1 MTLPGKVPLAWILLV
16 GLSLGL
22 LAAVGWRLAAREAET
37 LESRFQGLL
46 RSQLQS
52 VDATIQGYF
61 QTRERELL
69 DFMQRT
75 PLETEILRDYLR
87 RQPRVRQ
94 LLVLGADGQRLHPP
108 TEAPLSRQE
117 TAFLQRTAGAWEQN
131 NPAESGQ
138 AASARGWLVWPW
150 GRETGLIFRQRDAR
164 GRLFGFE
171 LEPMRLLADVIG
183 LLPVSE
189 PAANAPP
196 ARVQLLDGRGEAVY
210 QWGEFQ
216 PPVDSEPR
224 ALLALSAPLQ
234 GWHLAYHAPDGAVAQ
249 QRLQWLLVAG
259 FVAVGVALTALAGF
273 LYREHRRAEELA
285 RQRVNFV
292 NQVSHE
298 LKTPLTNVRM
308 YGELLQEELLEEDA
322 TASRYAA
329 VIVAESERL
338 SRLIEN
344 VLSFARQQRGR
355 LQLHRRPVQPD
366 GIIARVLAAFR
377 PALDARQVV
386 IQFSPGAPD
395 EAFIDPDALEQILN
409 NLLGNVEKY
418 AHRGGA
424 VEIASQQDGQQLR
437 ITVQDHGPGIPQRDR
452 EQVFRPFY
460 RLGERLDEGAS
471 GAGIGLSIAREL
483 ARLHGGELRLRPSTR
498 GACFEL
504 QLPLQASGNTP

>member
-1 MTLPGKVPLAWILLV
+1 MTLPGKVPLAWLLLV

-22 LAAVGWRLAAREAET
+22 LAAVGWRLAIREAET
-37 LESRFQGLL
+37 LENRFQGLL
-46 RSQLQS
+46 RAQLQS

-61 QTRERELL
+61 QARERELL
-69 DFMQRT
+69 AFMQHT
-75 PLETEILRDYLR
+75 PLQTPILRDALR

-94 LLVLGADGQRLHPP
+94 LLVLGADGERLHPP
-108 TEAPLSRQE
+108 PDAPLSRRE
-117 TAFLQRTAGAWEQN
+117 TTFLQRTAGAWEQN
-131 NPAESGQ
+131 NPVESGQ
-138 AASARGWLVWPW
+138 ATSAQGWLVWPW
-150 GRETGLIFRQRDAR
+150 GRETGLIFRQRDNR

-189 PAANAPP
+189 PAIRAAP
-196 ARVQLLDGRGEAVY
+196 ARIRLLDGRGEAVY
-210 QWGEFQ
+210 QWGEFE
-216 PPVDSEPR
+216 PAVDAEPR

-234 GWHLAYHAPDGAVAQ
+234 GWHLAYHGPDGAVAQ
-249 QRLQWLLVAG
+249 QQLQWLLVAG
-259 FVAVGVALTALAGF
+259 FIAVGVALAALAGF
-273 LYREHRRAEELA
+273 LYREHRRAEQLA

-308 YGELLQEELLEEDA
+308 YGELLQEELLGEDA

-355 LQLHRRPVQPD
+355 LQLHRRRVQPD
-366 GIIARVLAAFR
+366 EIITRVLAAFR
-377 PALDARQVV
+377 PALDARQVR
-386 IQFSPGAPD
+386 IQFSPNAPD
-395 EAFIDPDALEQILN
+395 EALIDPDALEQILN

-424 VEIASQQDGQQLR
+424 VEITSQQDGQQLR

-452 EQVFRPFY
+452 ERVFRPFY

-504 QLPLQASGNTP
+504 QLPLQASGDTP